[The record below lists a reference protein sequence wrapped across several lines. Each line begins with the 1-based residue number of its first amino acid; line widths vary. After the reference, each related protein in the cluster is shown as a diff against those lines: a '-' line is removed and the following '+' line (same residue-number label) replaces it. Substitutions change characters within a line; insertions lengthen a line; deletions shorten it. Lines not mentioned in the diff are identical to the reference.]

1 MSFLHKC
8 REKMEKL
15 PIFIYNA
22 SIIFMT
28 KPDKGNM
35 GKRITDKSNRG
46 S

>member
-1 MSFLHKC
+1 
-8 REKMEKL
+8 MEKL

-35 GKRITDKSNRG
+35 GKKNYRQI
-46 S
+46 